1 METAILVVQVGCGAM
16 VAASLVV
23 LLCCL
28 GRSLATRCGA
38 GDRQERQR
46 WEQHRYT
53 ICWLTNF
60 RTLIL

>member
-60 RTLIL
+60 RT

>member
-1 METAILVVQVGCGAM
+1 MYLLSVTVV

-60 RTLIL
+60 RT